1 MAELSVRGQYT
12 RVIFLGVS
20 FMIMFTSFNSLQNIV
35 SKLYE
40 EYHYNNMGQ
49 TAILFLYA
57 AFGISTFFTSFI
69 VKTLGY
75 KKTLFFSSL
84 GYAIFE
90 ATGLI
95 IVTGLK
101 VPKELVWVII
111 ITGAIICG
119 VSASALW
126 VAQGAYT
133 SAVASEN
140 RKSELFGL
148 FWGLMMSSQIL
159 GNLLTT
165 FILGKMSNTVYFVL
179 LTILGCTRSSI
190 QSPAPCSSCSCPAL
204 PRPSPSRRR
213 PNSTP
218 SKKRCAKCGPSPQTP
233 STSI

>member
-12 RVIFLGVS
+12 RIIFMGLS

-40 EYHYNNMGQ
+40 DYNYNNMGQ

-57 AFGISTFFTSFI
+57 AFGVATFFTSFI

-95 IVTGLK
+95 IVSEIN
-101 VPKELVWVII
+101 VPRPLVWVIVI
-111 ITGAIICG
+111 AGAIICG
-119 VSASALW
+119 ISASALW

-133 SAVASEN
+133 SAVAS
-140 RKSELFGL
+140 
-148 FWGLMMSSQIL
+148 
-159 GNLLTT
+159 
-165 FILGKMSNTVYFVL
+165 
-179 LTILGCTRSSI
+179 
-190 QSPAPCSSCSCPAL
+190 
-204 PRPSPSRRR
+204 
-213 PNSTP
+213 
-218 SKKRCAKCGPSPQTP
+218 
-233 STSI
+233 

>member
-12 RVIFLGVS
+12 RIIFMGLS

-40 EYHYNNMGQ
+40 EYNYQNMGQ

-57 AFGISTFFTSFI
+57 AFGVSTFFTSFI

-84 GYAIFE
+84 GYAIFQ

-95 IVTGLK
+95 IVTELNIPR
-101 VPKELVWVII
+101 VLVWFII
-111 ITGAIICG
+111 ILGAMICG
-119 VSASALW
+119 ISASALW

-133 SAVASEN
+133 SAVASEDK
-140 RKSELFGL
+140 KSQLFGL
-148 FWGLMMSSQIL
+148 FWGLMMSSQIF

-165 FILGKMSNTVYFVL
+165 FVLGKLSNTTYFIL
-179 LTILGCTRSSI
+179 LTILGCKFIHNISWKFRPFSI
-190 QSPAPCSSCSCPAL
+190 
-204 PRPSPSRRR
+204 
-213 PNSTP
+213 STQ
-218 SKKRCAKCGPSPQTP
+218 CL
-233 STSI
+233 

>member
-1 MAELSVRGQYT
+1 MTELSVRAQYM
-12 RVIFLGVS
+12 RVIFMGVS

-40 EYHYNNMGQ
+40 EYHFNNLGQ

-57 AFGISTFFTSFI
+57 AFGVSTFFTSFI

-95 IVTGLK
+95 IVMGLNI
-101 VPKELVWVII
+101 PTEMVWGII
-111 ITGAIICG
+111 ILGAIICG

-133 SAVASEN
+133 SAVAS
-140 RKSELFGL
+140 
-148 FWGLMMSSQIL
+148 
-159 GNLLTT
+159 
-165 FILGKMSNTVYFVL
+165 
-179 LTILGCTRSSI
+179 
-190 QSPAPCSSCSCPAL
+190 
-204 PRPSPSRRR
+204 
-213 PNSTP
+213 
-218 SKKRCAKCGPSPQTP
+218 
-233 STSI
+233 